1 MLLMANTVTLSS
13 MMSVAMAMMAAII
26 LTTMIYHTFP
36 PPPDS
41 ACSDEDDISSCNRDE
56 DNDCSLTPP
65 SPHGD
70 NHADGDSDGAFF
82 PLPHPSPKQKC

>member
-1 MLLMANTVTLSS
+1 MLLMANTVPLSS

-26 LTTMIYHTFP
+26 STAMMYHPSP
-36 PPPDS
+36 PPLIAP
-41 ACSDEDDISSCNRDE
+41 ALMRIISSCNRDE